1 MLETV
6 ETVREREREHDSNE
20 LSFINYVQKIN
31 KINHMKDGLYSNENL
46 CYIVRPFCAFKGIF

>member
-1 MLETV
+1 MLKTV

-31 KINHMKDGLYSNENL
+31 KINHIKDGLYSNENL
-46 CYIVRPFCAFKGIF
+46 LYSPSFLCV